1 MEASLLLRFDGISP
15 FLVASVERSISSHTR
30 DAKQECVYRARERR
44 NIFFLSKTQKE
55 VTMSEEEFRKQQIDL
70 LSSIKNSIGCVQ
82 TLLVVGVIVF
92 VVLIALGGCTVLM
105 G

>member
-1 MEASLLLRFDGISP
+1 
-15 FLVASVERSISSHTR
+15 
-30 DAKQECVYRARERR
+30 
-44 NIFFLSKTQKE
+44 
-55 VTMSEEEFRKQQIDL
+55 MSEEEFRKQQIDL